1 MALVLNEEQ
10 QLLRDSAKTF
20 LQECSPLDSLRKL
33 RDSGEEWSPNLWSN
47 MAEMGWAGIVIPEQY
62 DGLDFGYVGAGMLFE
77 EFGRTLTSS
86 PLLSSA
92 LVCSSLIA
100 GLGSDDQKQEMLP
113 SIASGELI
121 MTLALDETIRFDPS
135 ATAMTA
141 VADGNEYILSGN
153 KVHVLDGG
161 IAQILLVVAR
171 TTGADG
177 DQDGL
182 SIFMIASDSMGLD
195 ISSTRNVDNHLA
207 TNIHFDSVRV
217 GGDTLLGEAGKA
229 WQQLEKALDIG
240 AICSASE
247 MLGIAQESFE
257 RTVDY
262 LKERKQFGVAVGS
275 FQALQ
280 HRAALLFCELHL
292 SRSVVL
298 RALQALDEEDSDRSL
313 LASVAKVKCG
323 ETVKLAVNEAVQMH
337 GGIGMTDEF
346 DIGFFMKRAAA
357 TRQEYGDEYHHSDRF
372 AKLRGY

>member
-20 LQECSPLDSLRKL
+20 LQECSSLDSLRKL

-182 SIFMIASDSMGLD
+182 SIFMIASNSKGLD
-195 ISSTRNVDNHLA
+195 ISSTRNVDNHLV
-207 TNIHFDSVRV
+207 TNIQFDSVRV
-217 GGDTLLGEAGKA
+217 GGDSLLGKAGKA

-257 RTVDY
+257 RTIDY

-280 HRAALLFCELHL
+280 HRAALMFCELHL

-298 RALQALDEEDSDRSL
+298 RALQALDEDSTDRSL

>member
-20 LQECSPLDSLRKL
+20 LQECSSLDSLRKL

-257 RTVDY
+257 RTVEY

-298 RALQALDEEDSDRSL
+298 RALQALDEDSTDRSL

-346 DIGFFMKRAAA
+346 DIGFFIKRAAA
-357 TRQEYGDEYHHSDRF
+357 TRQEYGDEYYHSDRF